1 MPKVIGLTGGIATGK
16 STVAELLQIHGFKI
30 VDADVASRK
39 AVEKGSEGLEK
50 VRALFGKEAITAEGE
65 MNRAF
70 IGQEVFYDDE
80 KREKLNQIIHPIVN
94 QLMKKERDDYLEKGY
109 NVIMDIPLLFENG
122 LEDTVDEVWLVYAS
136 EPIQIDRLMA
146 RNNMSIED
154 AKARVYSQISID
166 KKSRMADVV
175 IDNLGSKLELKQNL
189 EKMLVEKGFLDAYH
203 PNDTE

>member
-30 VDADVASRK
+30 VDADVAARK

-50 VRALFGKEAITAEGE
+50 VRALFGEEAITAEGE
-65 MNRAF
+65 MNRTF

-189 EKMLVEKGFLDAYH
+189 EKVLVEKGFLDAYH

>member
-30 VDADVASRK
+30 VDADVAARK

-50 VRALFGKEAITAEGE
+50 VRALFGEEAITAEGE

-80 KREKLNQIIHPIVN
+80 KREQLNQIIHPIVN

-189 EKMLVEKGFLDAYH
+189 EKVLVEKGFLDAYH

>member
-30 VDADVASRK
+30 VDADVAARK

-50 VRALFGKEAITAEGE
+50 VRALFGEEAITAEGE

-80 KREKLNQIIHPIVN
+80 KREQLNQIIHPIVN

-136 EPIQIDRLMA
+136 EHIQIDRLMA

-189 EKMLVEKGFLDAYH
+189 EKVLVEKGFLDAYH